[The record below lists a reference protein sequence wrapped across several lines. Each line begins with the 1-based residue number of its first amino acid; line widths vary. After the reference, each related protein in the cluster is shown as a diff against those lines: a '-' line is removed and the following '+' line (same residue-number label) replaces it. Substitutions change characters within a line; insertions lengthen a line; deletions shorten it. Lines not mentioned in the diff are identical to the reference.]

1 MSAIQVVLVDDHE
14 MMRQGLRAILE
25 QENDIQI
32 VGEAGSGES
41 LLHQL
46 QNGIAPD
53 VVLMDLQMK
62 GMSGVEAT
70 KRLKNFMPAIQ
81 VVGLSA
87 LEEDHAA
94 LAMHR
99 AGAFSYVVKSAAAA
113 ELVQNVRAAHA
124 QRISTMMQSQNLHEL
139 NDAKR
144 GRPAASVKRIRKH
157 RTPHNLTRR
166 ELDVIRT
173 LMLGCSNKEIAR
185 RLVISERTVQ
195 THLSNIFA
203 KMQVTSRTEVVLA
216 AINNGW
222 LPPTA
227 DMASLAND

>member
-1 MSAIQVVLVDDHE
+1 MSAIQVMLVDDHE

-25 QENDIQI
+25 QENDINI
-32 VGEAGSGES
+32 VAEAGSGEA

-46 QNGIAPD
+46 QNGIMPD

-70 KRLKNFMPAIQ
+70 KRLKHFMPMVQ

-99 AGAFSYVVKSAAAA
+99 AGAYSYVVKSAAAA
-113 ELVQNVRAAHA
+113 ELVQNVRAANS
-124 QRISTMMQSQNLHEL
+124 QRLMSARGQYGEDEGGSKRTRQANTM
-139 NDAKR
+139 
-144 GRPAASVKRIRKH
+144 KRIRKH
-157 RTPHNLTRR
+157 RAPHNLTRR

-216 AINNGW
+216 AINNGL

-227 DMASLAND
+227 DFTGLAND

>member
-124 QRISTMMQSQNLHEL
+124 QRITSIMHSQSINEL
-139 NDAKR
+139 NDIKR
-144 GRPAASVKRIRKH
+144 GRPTSSMKRIRKH
-157 RTPHNLTRR
+157 RAPHNLTRR

-222 LPPTA
+222 LPSTL
-227 DMASLAND
+227 DMAAVAND

>member
-1 MSAIQVVLVDDHE
+1 MSAIQVMLVDDHE

-25 QENDIQI
+25 QENDISI
-32 VGEAGSGES
+32 VAEAGSGEA

-46 QNGIAPD
+46 QNGIMPD

-70 KRLKNFMPAIQ
+70 KRLKHFMPGVQ

-99 AGAFSYVVKSAAAA
+99 AGAYSYVVKSAAAA
-113 ELVQNVRAAHA
+113 ELVQNVRAAHSHRVMA
-124 QRISTMMQSQNLHEL
+124 SMKSRHDDFSGSKSGRQSGSI
-139 NDAKR
+139 KR
-144 GRPAASVKRIRKH
+144 MRKH
-157 RTPHNLTRR
+157 RAPHNLTRR

-216 AINNGW
+216 AINNGL
-222 LPPTA
+222 LPPTSDFA
-227 DMASLAND
+227 GLAND